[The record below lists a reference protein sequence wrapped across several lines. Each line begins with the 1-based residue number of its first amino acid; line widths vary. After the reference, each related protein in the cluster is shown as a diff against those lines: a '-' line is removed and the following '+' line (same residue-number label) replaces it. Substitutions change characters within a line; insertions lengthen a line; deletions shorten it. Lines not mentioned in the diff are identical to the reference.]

1 MNFDAR
7 LLLVALS
14 LCLASACGA
23 EEETTTPPA
32 AEAPAAEAPA
42 AEEEAAEEEAP
53 AEEAEA
59 PAAEEAAA
67 PEGEGTTCEQAFAS
81 VQALRAQLEEQM
93 GGNNQAPP
101 LDRDA
106 YLATCNQLSPE
117 AQRCSIMSYAMEHQ
131 EECAAVQDEI
141 NGAGE

>member
-1 MNFDAR
+1 MQPYFDAERNAQEAYGRAHDKLEALAGGRR
-7 LLLVALS
+7 LEAPSQPAVAAAREMADALDRWLLAK
-14 LCLASACGA
+14 G
-23 EEETTTPPA
+23 A
-32 AEAPAAEAPA
+32 AEKAHRWVEAK
-42 AEEEAAEEEAP
+42 EREVKDLEFQV
-53 AEEAEA
+53 
-59 PAAEEAAA
+59 
-67 PEGEGTTCEQAFAS
+67 T
-81 VQALRAQLEEQM
+81 ALRAQLEEQM

>member
-32 AEAPAAEAPA
+32 AEAPADEAP

-53 AEEAEA
+53 AEEEAEA
-59 PAAEEAAA
+59 PAAEEAA
-67 PEGEGTTCEQAFAS
+67 EGEGTTCEQAFAS

>member
-32 AEAPAAEAPA
+32 AEAPAD
-42 AEEEAAEEEAP
+42 EAP
-53 AEEAEA
+53 AEEEAAEA
-59 PAAEEAAA
+59 PAAEEAA
-67 PEGEGTTCEQAFAS
+67 EGEGTTCEQAFAS